1 MELRGL
7 QPIHED
13 ETIHLDFANNP
24 VFNKDILKT
33 TPLDQIDDTK
43 LYEIIKSSYYN
54 ILEDLFNNVGDI
66 YKQHFQ
72 DKRFLNTF
80 IKVLQSCETF
90 PIELRTYCN
99 HLAYD
104 YLTLPGASK
113 FMKELFLIM
122 SKTVNRDIIPTLL
135 AIGLEEPLA
144 IKLSLARYS
153 SFNERINIQRVN
165 VILVNTFNADTEV
178 EDIVKIYG
186 KLFDHIGVLFTT
198 IMFSPIQTDTVTD
211 ELSPE
216 EYDMIEVDGLLGLA
230 VLDILVTQ
238 PVETIA
244 TVLKMYSNEFT
255 TLHNS
260 DPKSVRFS
268 MHKLSTD
275 FDRIDWVMKNVIPE
289 YPIP

>member
-7 QPIHED
+7 QPVMED
-13 ETIHLDFANNP
+13 EAVHLDFANNP
-24 VFNKDILKT
+24 AFNKDILKV
-33 TPLDQIDDTK
+33 TPLDQIDDAK

-80 IKVLQSCETF
+80 IKVLQSCDTF

-135 AIGLEEPLA
+135 AIGLEDSLA

-165 VILVNTFNADTEV
+165 VILVNYFNAETEV

-186 KLFDHIGVLFTT
+186 KLFDRIGVLFTT
-198 IMFSPIQTDTVTD
+198 VMFSPIQTDTVTD
-211 ELSPE
+211 ELSHE

-238 PVETIA
+238 PVDVIVA
-244 TVLKMYSNEFT
+244 VLKMYSNEFV

-275 FDRIDWVMKNVIPE
+275 FDRLEYVMDNLIPE